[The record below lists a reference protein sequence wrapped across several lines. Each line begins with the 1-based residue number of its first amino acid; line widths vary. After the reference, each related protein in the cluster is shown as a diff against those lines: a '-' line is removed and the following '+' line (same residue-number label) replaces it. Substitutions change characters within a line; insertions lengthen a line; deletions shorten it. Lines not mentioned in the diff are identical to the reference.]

1 MFRTPDLRRSL
12 LFIAGADRFAH
23 EQALQSLPDILAQDL
38 EDFTPAPLKETARH
52 LSAGLFGQARKR
64 GIIPAVRVNPLDEC
78 GLTDLAAVI
87 PAGPALVLLPKAEHG
102 GQIAALAAEIERL
115 EALHGLP
122 EGGIEIVPTVET
134 ASGVVNLKDIAGA
147 SPRVRSCVLG
157 AEDLAADLMA
167 VRSPA
172 GVELAY
178 ARSRFLLE
186 CRALRI
192 EPIDPPY
199 TYADAEGCEAEARR
213 SRQLGYRSKST
224 VTPAHIAVIHRVFTP
239 DVDEVAS
246 AARIVAAFETGRARG
261 EDRVL
266 VDGLWIEPPAYL
278 NAQRLLERARQLGVT
293 ATAPEE

>member
-1 MFRTPDLRRSL
+1 L

-23 EQALQSLPDILAQDL
+23 EQALQSRPDILAQDL
-38 EDFTPAPLKETARH
+38 EDFTPAPLKEKARQ
-52 LSAGLFGQARKR
+52 LSAGLFEQARER
-64 GIIPAVRVNPLDEC
+64 GIIPAVRVNPVDDM
-78 GLTDLAAVI
+78 GRTDLAAVS
-87 PAGPALVLLPKAEHG
+87 PARPALVLLPKAENG

-134 ASGVVNLKDIAGA
+134 APGVINLKDIVGA
-147 SPRVRSCVLG
+147 SPRIGSCVLG

-172 GVELAY
+172 GDELAY
-178 ARSRFLLE
+178 VRSRFLLE

-192 EPIDPPY
+192 ELIDPPY
-199 TYADAEGCEAEARR
+199 TYSDAEGCEGEARR

-224 VTPAHIAVIHRVFTP
+224 VTPAHIAVLHRVFTP
-239 DVDEVAS
+239 SADEVAS
-246 AARIVAAFETGRARG
+246 AVRIVAAFETGRTRG

-278 NAQRLLERARQLGVT
+278 NAQKLLERARRFGVT
-293 ATAPEE
+293 ALAPDE

>member
-1 MFRTPDLRRSL
+1 MVRAPDLRRSL
-12 LFIAGADRFAH
+12 LFIAGADRLAH
-23 EQALQSLPDILAQDL
+23 EQALQSRPDILAQDL
-38 EDFTPAPLKETARH
+38 EDFTPAPLKETARQ
-52 LSAGLFGQARKR
+52 LSAGLFEQARKR
-64 GIIPAVRVNPLDEC
+64 GIIPAVRVNPLADM

-87 PAGPALVLLPKAEHG
+87 PARPALVLLPKAEHG

-134 ASGVVNLKDIAGA
+134 APGVVNLKDIVVA

-172 GVELAY
+172 GDELAY

-192 EPIDPPY
+192 EPIDSPY
-199 TYADAEGCEAEARR
+199 TYSDAEGCEVEARR

-239 DVDEVAS
+239 SADEVAS
-246 AARIVAAFETGRARG
+246 AGRIVAAFETGRARG

-293 ATAPEE
+293 AMAEE